1 MSDEDKLYIKVV
13 VLDEIYNFVVQ
24 TFLIW
29 DRLDVQIFSFE
40 IIYLTKISFD
50 FVKFKIW
57 IFQTTSDG
65 EMPKTK
71 VVDIEKLCNFVV
83 DNFFIWNHLLV

>member
-1 MSDEDKLYIKVV
+1 MMSDEDELYIKVV

-29 DRLDVQIFSFE
+29 DHLDVQIFLFE
-40 IIYLTKISFD
+40 IIYLTKITLR

-57 IFQTTSDG
+57 IFQTTSDR
-65 EMPKTK
+65 EMTKTK
-71 VVDIEKLCNFVV
+71 VVNLKKL
-83 DNFFIWNHLLV
+83 